1 MKKLILPVILVII
14 FLFTGCAGNLPDN
27 IPSSEESSF
36 SEEASSEE
44 ITTAPLSDMFSS
56 RDSDTSFSE
65 KTVNI
70 TLSDSGVSYDSD
82 SVSVSDGKI
91 LLKEEAT
98 YIFSGTLSDGSIIVD
113 APDTAKLQIV
123 LSGAD
128 ITSKSFAAL
137 YVLSCDKVFL
147 TLDENTENSLINGGE
162 FTQIDENNVDG
173 AVFSKQDLTINGRG
187 KLTVSSPSAHSVVCK
202 DDLVI
207 TGGDIV
213 LESAS
218 HGMDVNDSVRIKDSS
233 LLIEAGKDGIHCEN
247 EDNAEKGFIFIESGK
262 FDINSEGDGISAG
275 TTMEILGGEFN
286 ILTGGGFENAE
297 IKTSE
302 NWGGFRGGKGDMGK
316 REPVNAMGQPETGME
331 RPEMGMERPEM
342 GTERPEMGMER
353 PEMGMGRQN
362 TPTSIPEEP
371 SDMSFVS
378 GEDAFTEDTASD
390 SESIKGIK
398 AGASLYISGG
408 TFSINS
414 ADDGIHSD
422 SDINIS
428 GGEFFVKTGDDGV
441 HAENTLFFSGGEIDI
456 SESYE
461 GLEALHIKLTGGMAD
476 IVSSDDGLN
485 AAGGTD
491 SSGFGGFRGG
501 DMFGGGMSAGNG
513 SILISGGTVFI
524 NASGDGIDAN
534 GTLEITG
541 GEITVTG
548 PTVGDTATLDYD
560 RSAVI
565 SGGTFIGTGASGM
578 AQTFSDSAQ
587 GVISVSVGNCSAGT
601 KITLKNSNGDAL
613 IESTPSLSF
622 AVVIL
627 SSPDIVKGEEYILE
641 IGSLSE
647 KINAK

>member
-27 IPSSEESSF
+27 IPSSEDSSF

-70 TLSDSGVSYDSD
+70 TLSDSGISSDSD

-123 LSGAD
+123 LSDTAV
-128 ITSKSFAAL
+128 TSKSFAAL

-147 TLDENTENSLINGGE
+147 TLNENTENSLINGGE

-173 AVFSKQDLTINGRG
+173 AVFSKQDLTINGNG

-213 LESAS
+213 LESAF

-316 REPVNAMGQPETGME
+316 REPVNAMGQPDTGMV
-331 RPEMGMERPEM
+331 RPEM
-342 GTERPEMGMER
+342 GT
-353 PEMGMGRQN
+353 GRQN

-378 GEDAFTEDTASD
+378 GEDAFTEDTVSD

-422 SDINIS
+422 NDINIS

-441 HAENTLFFSGGEIDI
+441 HAENTLFFSGGEIDV

-461 GLEALHIKLTGGMAD
+461 GLEALHIKLTGGIAD
-476 IVSSDDGLN
+476 IVSSDDGIN

>member
-27 IPSSEESSF
+27 IPSSEDSSF

-65 KTVNI
+65 QTVNI
-70 TLSDSGVSYDSD
+70 TLSDSGISSDSD

-123 LSGAD
+123 LSDAAV
-128 ITSKSFAAL
+128 TSKSFAAL

-147 TLDENTENSLINGGE
+147 TLDENTENELINGGE

-187 KLTVSSPSAHSVVCK
+187 RLTVSSPSAHSVVCK

-316 REPVNAMGQPETGME
+316 REPVNAMGQPDTGM
-331 RPEMGMERPEM
+331 GRPEM
-342 GTERPEMGMER
+342 GT
-353 PEMGMGRQN
+353 GRQN

-378 GEDAFTEDTASD
+378 GEDAFTEDTVSD

-398 AGASLYISGG
+398 SGASLYISGG

-441 HAENTLFFSGGEIDI
+441 HAENTFFFSGGEIDV

-476 IVSSDDGLN
+476 IVSSDDGIN

-613 IESTPSLSF
+613 IEFTPSLSF

>member
-27 IPSSEESSF
+27 IPSSEDSSF
-36 SEEASSEE
+36 SEEVSSEE

-70 TLSDSGVSYDSD
+70 TLSDSGISSDSD

-123 LSGAD
+123 LSDTAV
-128 ITSKSFAAL
+128 TSKSFAAL

-147 TLDENTENSLINGGE
+147 TLDENTENSLINGGK

-173 AVFSKQDLTINGRG
+173 AVFSKQDLTINGNG
-187 KLTVSSPSAHSVVCK
+187 KLTVSSPAAHSLVCK

-316 REPVNAMGQPETGME
+316 REPVNAMGQPDTGM
-331 RPEMGMERPEM
+331 G
-342 GTERPEMGMER
+342 R
-353 PEMGMGRQN
+353 PEMGMGQQN

-378 GEDAFTEDTASD
+378 GEDAFTEDTVSD

-398 AGASLYISGG
+398 SGASLYISGG

-441 HAENTLFFSGGEIDI
+441 HAENTFFFSGGEIDI

-461 GLEALHIKLTGGMAD
+461 GLEALHIELTGGMAD
-476 IVSSDDGLN
+476 IVSSDDGIN

-601 KITLKNSNGDAL
+601 KITLKNSNGDTL
-613 IESTPSLSF
+613 IEFTPSLSF

>member
-27 IPSSEESSF
+27 IPSSEDSSF

-65 KTVNI
+65 QTVNI
-70 TLSDSGVSYDSD
+70 TLSDSGISSDSD

-123 LSGAD
+123 LSDAAV
-128 ITSKSFAAL
+128 TSKSFAAL

-147 TLDENTENSLINGGE
+147 TLDENTENELINGGE

-173 AVFSKQDLTINGRG
+173 AVFSKQDLTINGNG
-187 KLTVSSPSAHSVVCK
+187 KLTVSSPSAHSLVCK

-316 REPVNAMGQPETGME
+316 REPVNAMGQPDTGM
-331 RPEMGMERPEM
+331 GRPEM
-342 GTERPEMGMER
+342 GT
-353 PEMGMGRQN
+353 GRQN

-378 GEDAFTEDTASD
+378 GEDAFTEDTVSD

-398 AGASLYISGG
+398 SGASLYISGG

-441 HAENTLFFSGGEIDI
+441 HAENTFFFSGGEIDV

-476 IVSSDDGLN
+476 IVSSDDGIN

-613 IESTPSLSF
+613 IEFTPSLSF

>member
-27 IPSSEESSF
+27 IPSSEDSSI

-70 TLSDSGVSYDSD
+70 TLSDSGISSDSD
-82 SVSVSDGKI
+82 SVSVSDGI
-91 LLKEEAT
+91 IFLKEEAT

-113 APDTAKLQIV
+113 ALDTAKLQIV
-123 LSGAD
+123 LSDASV
-128 ITSKSFAAL
+128 TSKSFAAL

-147 TLDENTENSLINGGE
+147 TLNENTENSLINGGK
-162 FTQIDENNVDG
+162 FTQIDGNNVDG
-173 AVFSKQDLTINGRG
+173 AVFSKQDFTINGRG

-316 REPVNAMGQPETGME
+316 REPVNAMGQPDTGM
-331 RPEMGMERPEM
+331 GRPEM
-342 GTERPEMGMER
+342 GTGRPDMGTGR
-353 PEMGMGRQN
+353 PD

-378 GEDAFTEDTASD
+378 GEDAFTEDTVSD

-441 HAENTLFFSGGEIDI
+441 HAENTFFFSGGEIDI

-461 GLEALHIKLTGGMAD
+461 GFEALHIKLTGGMAD

>member
-1 MKKLILPVILVII
+1 MKKLILSVILVII

-27 IPSSEESSF
+27 IPSSEDSSF

-70 TLSDSGVSYDSD
+70 TLSDSGISSDSD

-123 LSGAD
+123 LSDASV
-128 ITSKSFAAL
+128 TSKSFAAL

-262 FDINSEGDGISAG
+262 IDINSEGDGISAG

-316 REPVNAMGQPETGME
+316 REPVNAMGQPDTGM
-331 RPEMGMERPEM
+331 GRPEM
-342 GTERPEMGMER
+342 GT
-353 PEMGMGRQN
+353 GRQN

-378 GEDAFTEDTASD
+378 GEDAFTEDTVSD

-398 AGASLYISGG
+398 SGASLYISGG

-441 HAENTLFFSGGEIDI
+441 HAENTFFFSGGEIDV

-461 GLEALHIKLTGGMAD
+461 GLEALHIKLTGGRAD
-476 IVSSDDGLN
+476 IVSSDDGIN

-560 RSAVI
+560 SSAVI

-613 IESTPSLSF
+613 IEFTPSLSF

>member
-27 IPSSEESSF
+27 IPSSEDSSF

-70 TLSDSGVSYDSD
+70 TLSDSGISSDSD

-137 YVLSCDKVFL
+137 YILSCDKVFL
-147 TLDENTENSLINGGE
+147 TLNKNTENSLINGGE

-247 EDNAEKGFIFIESGK
+247 VDKAEKGFIFIESGK

-316 REPVNAMGQPETGME
+316 REPVKAMGQPDTGM
-331 RPEMGMERPEM
+331 GRPEM
-342 GTERPEMGMER
+342 GT
-353 PEMGMGRQN
+353 GRQD
-362 TPTSIPEEP
+362 TSTSIPEEP

-378 GEDAFTEDTASD
+378 GEDAFTEDTVSD

-398 AGASLYISGG
+398 SGASLYISGG

-422 SDINIS
+422 SDIKIS

-441 HAENTLFFSGGEIDI
+441 HAENTFFFSGGEIDV

-476 IVSSDDGLN
+476 IVSSDDGIN

-560 RSAVI
+560 SSAVI

-613 IESTPSLSF
+613 IEFTPSLSF

>member
-27 IPSSEESSF
+27 IPSSEDSSF

-44 ITTAPLSDMFSS
+44 ITTVPLSDMFSS

-70 TLSDSGVSYDSD
+70 TLSDSGISSDSD

-147 TLDENTENSLINGGE
+147 TLNENTENSLINGGE

-173 AVFSKQDLTINGRG
+173 AVFSKQDLTINGSG
-187 KLTVSSPSAHSVVCK
+187 KLTVSSPAAHSLVCK

-316 REPVNAMGQPETGME
+316 REPVNAMGQPDTGMV
-331 RPEMGMERPEM
+331 RPEM
-342 GTERPEMGMER
+342 GTGRPD
-353 PEMGMGRQN
+353 QS
-362 TPTSIPEEP
+362 TSIPEEP

-378 GEDAFTEDTASD
+378 GEDAFTEDTVSD

-441 HAENTLFFSGGEIDI
+441 HAENTFFFSGGEIDI

-476 IVSSDDGLN
+476 IVSSDDGIN

-613 IESTPSLSF
+613 IEFTPSLSF